1 MISSISLI
9 KYLDLSYMY
18 VSCACVPNITK
29 GKLVK
34 LLKKLIER
42 YYLQESKTLLYIDYG
57 KKKMVISIRIRV
69 IFFS

>member
-1 MISSISLI
+1 MSL
-9 KYLDLSYMY
+9 
-18 VSCACVPNITK
+18 CACVPNITK